1 MRLKARTSLGIDVCD
16 GLIHLALLKKGKDSV
31 ELVKAVSGPLPEG
44 TVANGNVE
52 DAAKLAKAI
61 KDLKTRHRIRADAVA
76 ISVFIKPALSEILDV
91 STSGPMNVGQLVN
104 DEVRNCIGL
113 SGRKAVSDYC
123 RIGTKDK
130 TGKEIRLF
138 VAATDGQ
145 KLAEINRACRKVGL
159 NLKSIEPPVLALARA
174 LYDGKIAHEEYDA
187 NVLLAMLRDGELTL
201 CVFRKQ
207 GLDYVRTRDVG
218 DDALDA
224 DILCQRIAKE
234 VNSIIKFYAVDVP
247 DSSGNWR
254 ITVVADGTLESME
267 DAEESLRAATAND
280 DLIVMTGKD
289 ALENTP
295 VTPARRVGKETK
307 LSPPSPVSIG
317 LAIKLLGVSQSNLGV
332 NLKCSESSEVR
343 ALKKDTLIAA
353 NAFAAVLALSIVAVA
368 GLTVSIGK
376 ATDRA
381 GSLRKNQPAASLTA
395 MAKEMDS
402 NTEMIREL
410 REGPELLKESIGAR
424 HDIYWSELLRDIGSS
439 TPKHLRITNLS
450 SNGGA
455 QILLEGVAR
464 SYEAV
469 DMFTRILNKSEHIEA
484 ASLRETAR
492 DEGDQ
497 LLITYMIECSLIPI
511 RNPVNDDR

>member
-1 MRLKARTSLGIDVCD
+1 MKRKVRNSLGIDVCD
-16 GLIHLALLKKGKDSV
+16 GSIHLALLKKGKDGV

-44 TVANGNVE
+44 TVANGNVA
-52 DAAKLAKAI
+52 DAARLAKAI
-61 KDLKTRHRIRADAVA
+61 KDLKTRHRIRADAAA
-76 ISVFIKPALSEILDV
+76 ISVFIKPVLSEILDV
-91 STSGPMNVGQLVN
+91 SISGPMNVSQLVQ
-104 DEVRNCIGL
+104 DEVRHCVGL

-145 KLAEINRACRKVGL
+145 KLAEINRACRKVSL

-174 LYDGKIAHEEYDA
+174 LYDAKIANEEYDA

-201 CVFRKQ
+201 CVFRKHS
-207 GLDYVRTRDVG
+207 LDYVRTRDVS

-254 ITVVADGTLESME
+254 ISVVADGMLESME
-267 DAEESLRAATAND
+267 DAGESLRAAAAND
-280 DLIVMTGKD
+280 DLIVITGKD
-289 ALENTP
+289 VLGNTP
-295 VTPARRVGKETK
+295 VTRSGRVGKETK
-307 LSPPSPVSIG
+307 LSPPSLVSIG
-317 LAIKLLGVSQSNLGV
+317 LAIKLLGVSQSNLGI
-332 NLKCSESSEVR
+332 NLKCSESSEVK

-353 NAFAAVLALSIVAVA
+353 NALAAVLVLAILAVA
-368 GLTVSIGK
+368 GLTVPIAK
-376 ATDRA
+376 TIDRA
-381 GSLRKNQPAASLTA
+381 GGLMKNQPTASLTV

-402 NTEMIREL
+402 NAEMIREL
-410 REGPELLKESIGAR
+410 REGPELLKECIGAR
-424 HDIYWSELLRDIGSS
+424 HDIYWPDLLADIGSS

-464 SYEAV
+464 SYEAI
-469 DMFTRILNKSEHIEA
+469 DMFARVLNKSEHIET
-484 ASLRETAR
+484 ASLSETER
-492 DEGDQ
+492 DGRDQ
-497 LLITYMIECSLIPI
+497 LLISYIIECSLV
-511 RNPVNDDR
+511 VN